1 MMRCTNLGPVQGPAG
16 GPMPNPKFVEF
27 SQKFLFFKIY

>member
-1 MMRCTNLGPVQGPAG
+1 MSITHFADPLGPGG

-27 SQKFLFFKIY
+27 PRFLYNF